1 MSKGFKG
8 YVDLPTT
15 KVRCWADHGKTSAEI
30 AKLIGISADDLWKR
44 LDELALRNR
53 KSASQI
59 RGLIERNDR
68 AEATK
73 QAKKNPTQKQKQV
86 QTAPA
91 PAPITHTVAKTP
103 TPEAPTT
110 QPAQRTEAEIIA
122 DQIEEL
128 KRKLSEID
136 HNQESASAEIKASKT
151 TALQYEL
158 KLQGLIEELKSCKAA
173 YEQEI
178 ERVRQA
184 EQLMLSC
191 EGQRAQCERQ
201 LTELQQKLDEL
212 RKPEVLVYK
221 DGTIEVINLTM
232 PEHIDTSNWAKLITS
247 LPAEIGEELRK
258 KDAETLL
265 KVQAIVG
272 KVDKDVDLIFE
283 DEMLQKAFEALRL
296 Q

>member
-15 KVRCWADHGKTSAEI
+15 KVRCWADHGKSSEEI
-30 AKLIGISADDLWKR
+30 AELIGISTNELWKR

-68 AEATK
+68 A
-73 QAKKNPTQKQKQV
+73 AKRNPKQKSQA

-91 PAPITHTVAKTP
+91 PAPITNTVAKTP

-110 QPAQRTEAEIIA
+110 QPTQRTEAEIIA

-221 DGTIEVINLTM
+221 DGTIEVINLAM
-232 PEHIDTSNWAKLITS
+232 PKHFDTSNWAKLITS

>member
-15 KVRCWADHGKTSAEI
+15 KVRCWADHGKSSEEI
-30 AKLIGISADDLWKR
+30 AELIGISADDLWKR

-68 AEATK
+68 AAK
-73 QAKKNPTQKQKQV
+73 QAKRNPKQKPV

-91 PAPITHTVAKTP
+91 PAPITNTVAKTP
-103 TPEAPTT
+103 TPEASTT
-110 QPAQRTEAEIIA
+110 QPAQRTEAEIITE
-122 DQIEEL
+122 QIEEL

-136 HNQESASAEIKASKT
+136 RNQESASAEIKASKT
-151 TALQYEL
+151 TALQLEH
-158 KLQGLIEELKSCKAA
+158 KLQNLIEELKSYKAS

-178 ERVRQA
+178 ERVHQA

-212 RKPEVLVYK
+212 KKPEVLVYG

-265 KVQAIVG
+265 KVQAIVS

>member
-15 KVRCWADHGKTSAEI
+15 KVRCWADHGKSSEEI
-30 AKLIGISADDLWKR
+30 AVLIGISADDLWKR

-68 AEATK
+68 A
-73 QAKKNPTQKQKQV
+73 AKRNPKQKPV

-91 PAPITHTVAKTP
+91 PAPITNTVAKTP
-103 TPEAPTT
+103 TPEASTT
-110 QPAQRTEAEIIA
+110 QPAQRTEAEIITE
-122 DQIEEL
+122 QIEEL

-136 HNQESASAEIKASKT
+136 RNQESASAEIKASKT
-151 TALQYEL
+151 TALQLEH
-158 KLQGLIEELKSCKAA
+158 KLQNLIEELKSYKAS

-178 ERVRQA
+178 ERVHQA

-212 RKPEVLVYK
+212 KKPEVLVYG
-221 DGTIEVINLTM
+221 DGTIEVINLPM

-265 KVQAIVG
+265 KVQAIVS

>member
-15 KVRCWADHGKTSAEI
+15 KVRCWADHGKSSEEI
-30 AKLIGISADDLWKR
+30 AELIGISTDELWKR

-68 AEATK
+68 SAK
-73 QAKKNPTQKQKQV
+73 QAKRNPKQKQV

-91 PAPITHTVAKTP
+91 PAPITNTAAKTP
-103 TPEAPTT
+103 TPEASTT

-265 KVQAIVG
+265 KVQAIVS
-272 KVDKDVDLIFE
+272 KIDKDVDLIFE

>member
-15 KVRCWADHGKTSAEI
+15 KVRCWADHGKSSEEI
-30 AKLIGISADDLWKR
+30 AELIGISTDELWKR

-68 AEATK
+68 A
-73 QAKKNPTQKQKQV
+73 AKRNPKQKSQA

-91 PAPITHTVAKTP
+91 PAPITNTVAKTP

-110 QPAQRTEAEIIA
+110 QPTQRTEAEIIA

-128 KRKLSEID
+128 KRKLSKID

-221 DGTIEVINLTM
+221 DGTIEVINLAM
-232 PEHIDTSNWAKLITS
+232 PKHFDTSNWAKLITS

>member
-15 KVRCWADHGKTSAEI
+15 KVRCWADHGKSSEEI
-30 AKLIGISADDLWKR
+30 AGLIGISADDLWKR

-68 AEATK
+68 AAK
-73 QAKKNPTQKQKQV
+73 QAKRNPKQKPV

-91 PAPITHTVAKTP
+91 PAPITNTVAKTP
-103 TPEAPTT
+103 TPEASTT

-122 DQIEEL
+122 EQIEEL

-136 HNQESASAEIKASKT
+136 RNQESASAEIKASKT
-151 TALQYEL
+151 TALQLEH
-158 KLQGLIEELKSCKAA
+158 KLQNLIEELKSYKAS

-178 ERVRQA
+178 ERVHQA

-201 LTELQQKLDEL
+201 LTDLQQKLDEL
-212 RKPEVLVYK
+212 KKPEVLVYK
-221 DGTIEVINLTM
+221 DGTIEVINLAM

-265 KVQAIVG
+265 KVQAIVD
-272 KVDKDVDLIFE
+272 KVDNADLIFE

>member
-15 KVRCWADHGKTSAEI
+15 KVRCWADHGKSSEEI
-30 AKLIGISADDLWKR
+30 AELIGISTDELWKR

-68 AEATK
+68 A
-73 QAKKNPTQKQKQV
+73 AKRNPKQKSQA

-91 PAPITHTVAKTP
+91 PAPITNTVAKTP

-110 QPAQRTEAEIIA
+110 QPTQRTEAEIIA

-221 DGTIEVINLTM
+221 DGTIEVINLAM
-232 PEHIDTSNWAKLITS
+232 PKHFDTTGWAKLITS

-272 KVDKDVDLIFE
+272 KADKDVDLIFE

>member
-15 KVRCWADHGKTSAEI
+15 KVRCWADHGKSSEEI
-30 AKLIGISADDLWKR
+30 AELIGISAGELWKR

-68 AEATK
+68 AVK
-73 QAKKNPTQKQKQV
+73 QAKRNPKQKSQA

-91 PAPITHTVAKTP
+91 PITNTVAKTP
-103 TPEAPTT
+103 TPEASTT

-151 TALQYEL
+151 TALQLEH
-158 KLQGLIEELKSCKAA
+158 KLQNLIEELKSYKAS

-178 ERVRQA
+178 ERVHQA

-221 DGTIEVINLTM
+221 DGTIEVINLAM

-272 KVDKDVDLIFE
+272 KIDKDVDLIFE

>member
-15 KVRCWADHGKTSAEI
+15 KVRCWADHGKSSEEI
-30 AKLIGISADDLWKR
+30 AELIGISADDLWKR

-68 AEATK
+68 A
-73 QAKKNPTQKQKQV
+73 AKRNPKQKPV

-91 PAPITHTVAKTP
+91 PAPITNTVAKTP
-103 TPEAPTT
+103 TPEASTT

-122 DQIEEL
+122 EQIEEL

-136 HNQESASAEIKASKT
+136 RNQESASAEIKASKT
-151 TALQYEL
+151 TALQLEH
-158 KLQGLIEELKSCKAA
+158 KLQNLIEELKSYKAS

-178 ERVRQA
+178 ERVHQA

-212 RKPEVLVYK
+212 KKPEVLVYG

-265 KVQAIVG
+265 KVQAIVS

>member
-15 KVRCWADHGKTSAEI
+15 KVRCWADHGKSSEEI
-30 AKLIGISADDLWKR
+30 AELIGISTDELWKR

-68 AEATK
+68 SAK
-73 QAKKNPTQKQKQV
+73 QAKRNPKQKQV

-91 PAPITHTVAKTP
+91 PAPITNTAAKTP
-103 TPEAPTT
+103 TPEASTT

>member
-15 KVRCWADHGKTSAEI
+15 KVRCWADHGKSSEEI
-30 AKLIGISADDLWKR
+30 AELIGISTDELWKR

-68 AEATK
+68 A
-73 QAKKNPTQKQKQV
+73 AKRNPKQKSQA

-91 PAPITHTVAKTP
+91 PAPITNTVAKTP

-110 QPAQRTEAEIIA
+110 QPTQRTEAEIIA

-178 ERVRQA
+178 ERVHQA

-221 DGTIEVINLTM
+221 DGTIEVINLAM
-232 PEHIDTSNWAKLITS
+232 PKHIDTSNWAKLITS

-265 KVQAIVG
+265 KVQAIVS

>member
-15 KVRCWADHGKTSAEI
+15 KVRCWADHGKSSEEI
-30 AKLIGISADDLWKR
+30 AELIGINTDELWKR

-68 AEATK
+68 AVK
-73 QAKKNPTQKQKQV
+73 QAKKNPKQKQV

-91 PAPITHTVAKTP
+91 PAPITNTVAKTP

-221 DGTIEVINLTM
+221 DGTIEVINLAM
-232 PEHIDTSNWAKLITS
+232 PKHFDTSNWAKLITS

>member
-15 KVRCWADHGKTSAEI
+15 KVRCWADHGKSSEEI
-30 AKLIGISADDLWKR
+30 AELIGISTDELWKR

-68 AEATK
+68 A
-73 QAKKNPTQKQKQV
+73 AKRNPKQKSQA

-91 PAPITHTVAKTP
+91 PAPITNTVAKTP

-110 QPAQRTEAEIIA
+110 QPTQRTEAEIIA

-178 ERVRQA
+178 ERVHQA

-221 DGTIEVINLTM
+221 DGTIEVINLAM
-232 PEHIDTSNWAKLITS
+232 PKHIDTSNWAKLITS

-265 KVQAIVG
+265 KVQTIVS

>member
-15 KVRCWADHGKTSAEI
+15 KVRCWADHGKSSEEI
-30 AKLIGISADDLWKR
+30 AELIGISADDLWKR

-68 AEATK
+68 A
-73 QAKKNPTQKQKQV
+73 AKRNPKQKPV

-91 PAPITHTVAKTP
+91 PAPITNTVAKTP
-103 TPEAPTT
+103 TPEASTT

-122 DQIEEL
+122 EQIEEL

-191 EGQRAQCERQ
+191 EGQRAQYERQ

-212 RKPEVLVYK
+212 KKPEILVYK
-221 DGTIEVINLTM
+221 DGTIEVINLAM
-232 PEHIDTSNWAKLITS
+232 PKHFDTSNWAKLITS

-265 KVQAIVG
+265 KVQAIVD
-272 KVDKDVDLIFE
+272 KVDNADLIFE

>member
-15 KVRCWADHGKTSAEI
+15 KVRCWADHGKSSEEI
-30 AKLIGISADDLWKR
+30 AELIGISADDLWKR

-68 AEATK
+68 A
-73 QAKKNPTQKQKQV
+73 AKRNPKQKPV

-91 PAPITHTVAKTP
+91 PAPITNTVAKTP
-103 TPEAPTT
+103 TPEASTT

-122 DQIEEL
+122 EQIEEL

-136 HNQESASAEIKASKT
+136 RNQESASAEIKASKT
-151 TALQYEL
+151 TALQLEH
-158 KLQGLIEELKSCKAA
+158 KLQNLIEELKSYKAS

-178 ERVRQA
+178 ERVHQA

-212 RKPEVLVYK
+212 KKPEVLVYR

-265 KVQAIVG
+265 KVQAIVS

>member
-15 KVRCWADHGKTSAEI
+15 KVRCWADHGKSSEEI
-30 AKLIGISADDLWKR
+30 AELIGISADDLWKR

-68 AEATK
+68 A
-73 QAKKNPTQKQKQV
+73 AKRNPKQKPV

-91 PAPITHTVAKTP
+91 PAPITNTAAKTP
-103 TPEAPTT
+103 TPEASTT
-110 QPAQRTEAEIIA
+110 QPAQRTEAEIITE
-122 DQIEEL
+122 QIEEL

-136 HNQESASAEIKASKT
+136 RNQESASAEIKASKT
-151 TALQYEL
+151 TALQLEH
-158 KLQGLIEELKSCKAA
+158 KLQNLIEELKSYKAS

-178 ERVRQA
+178 ERVHQA

-201 LTELQQKLDEL
+201 LTDLQQKLDEL
-212 RKPEVLVYK
+212 KKPEVLVYK

-232 PEHIDTSNWAKLITS
+232 PEHINTSNWAKLITS

-265 KVQAIVG
+265 KVQAIVS

>member
-15 KVRCWADHGKTSAEI
+15 KVRCWADHGKSSEEI
-30 AKLIGISADDLWKR
+30 AELIGISADDLWKR

-68 AEATK
+68 A
-73 QAKKNPTQKQKQV
+73 AKRNPKQKPV

-91 PAPITHTVAKTP
+91 PAPITNTVVKTP
-103 TPEAPTT
+103 TPEASTT

-122 DQIEEL
+122 EQIEEL

-136 HNQESASAEIKASKT
+136 RNQESASAEIKASKT
-151 TALQYEL
+151 TALQLEH
-158 KLQGLIEELKSCKAA
+158 KLQNLIEELKSYKAS

-178 ERVRQA
+178 ERVHQA

-212 RKPEVLVYK
+212 KKPEVLVYR
-221 DGTIEVINLTM
+221 DGTIEVINLPM

-265 KVQAIVG
+265 KVQAIVSR
-272 KVDKDVDLIFE
+272 VDKDVDLIFE

>member
-1 MSKGFKG
+1 M
-8 YVDLPTT
+8 
-15 KVRCWADHGKTSAEI
+15 
-30 AKLIGISADDLWKR
+30 IGISADDLWKR
-44 LDELALRNR
+44 LYELALRNR

-68 AEATK
+68 A
-73 QAKKNPTQKQKQV
+73 AKRNPKQKPV

-91 PAPITHTVAKTP
+91 PAPITNTVAKTP
-103 TPEAPTT
+103 TPEASTT
-110 QPAQRTEAEIIA
+110 QPAQRTEAEIITE
-122 DQIEEL
+122 QIEEL

-136 HNQESASAEIKASKT
+136 RNQESASAEIKASKT
-151 TALQYEL
+151 TALQLEH
-158 KLQGLIEELKSCKAA
+158 KLQNLIEELKSYKAS

-178 ERVRQA
+178 ERVHQA

-212 RKPEVLVYK
+212 KKPEVLVYG
-221 DGTIEVINLTM
+221 DGTIEVINLPM

-265 KVQAIVG
+265 KVQAIVS

>member
-15 KVRCWADHGKTSAEI
+15 KVRCWADHGKSSEEI
-30 AKLIGISADDLWKR
+30 AELIGINTDDLWKR

-68 AEATK
+68 AAK
-73 QAKKNPTQKQKQV
+73 QAKRNPKQKPV

-91 PAPITHTVAKTP
+91 PITNTVAKTP
-103 TPEAPTT
+103 TPEASTT
-110 QPAQRTEAEIIA
+110 RPAQRTEAEIIA
-122 DQIEEL
+122 EQIEEL

-136 HNQESASAEIKASKT
+136 RNQESASAEIKASKT
-151 TALQYEL
+151 TALQLEH
-158 KLQGLIEELKSCKAA
+158 KLQNLIEELKSYKAA

-178 ERVRQA
+178 ERVHQA

-212 RKPEVLVYK
+212 KKPEVLVYA
-221 DGTIEVINLTM
+221 DGTIEVNNLPM
-232 PEHIDTSNWAKLITS
+232 PEPIDTSNWAKLITS
-247 LPAEIGEELRK
+247 LPAKIGEELRK

-265 KVQAIVG
+265 KVQAIVD

>member
-15 KVRCWADHGKTSAEI
+15 KVRCWADHGKSSEEI
-30 AKLIGISADDLWKR
+30 AELIGISADDLWKR

-68 AEATK
+68 A
-73 QAKKNPTQKQKQV
+73 AKRNPKQKPV

-91 PAPITHTVAKTP
+91 PAPITNTVTKTP
-103 TPEAPTT
+103 TPEASTT

-122 DQIEEL
+122 EQIEEL

-136 HNQESASAEIKASKT
+136 RNQESASAEIKASKT
-151 TALQYEL
+151 TALQLEH
-158 KLQGLIEELKSCKAA
+158 KLQNLIEELKSYKAS

-178 ERVRQA
+178 ERVHQA

-212 RKPEVLVYK
+212 KKPEVLVYG

-265 KVQAIVG
+265 KVQAIVS

>member
-15 KVRCWADHGKTSAEI
+15 KVRCWADHGKSSEEI
-30 AKLIGISADDLWKR
+30 AELIGISADDLWKR

-68 AEATK
+68 AAK
-73 QAKKNPTQKQKQV
+73 QAKRNPKQKPV
-86 QTAPA
+86 QTAPV
-91 PAPITHTVAKTP
+91 PAPITNTVAKTP
-103 TPEAPTT
+103 TPEASTT

-122 DQIEEL
+122 EQIEEL

-136 HNQESASAEIKASKT
+136 RNQESASAEIKASKT
-151 TALQYEL
+151 TALQLEH
-158 KLQGLIEELKSCKAA
+158 KLQNLIEELKSYKAS

-178 ERVRQA
+178 ERVHQA

-212 RKPEVLVYK
+212 KKPEVLVYG
-221 DGTIEVINLTM
+221 DGTIEVINLPM

-265 KVQAIVG
+265 KVQAIVD
-272 KVDKDVDLIFE
+272 KVDNADLIFE

>member
-15 KVRCWADHGKTSAEI
+15 KVRCWADHGKSSEEI
-30 AKLIGISADDLWKR
+30 AELISISTDELWKR

-68 AEATK
+68 A
-73 QAKKNPTQKQKQV
+73 AKRNPKQKSQA

-91 PAPITHTVAKTP
+91 PAPITNTVAKTP

-110 QPAQRTEAEIIA
+110 QPTQRTEAEIIA

-221 DGTIEVINLTM
+221 DGTIEVINLAM
-232 PEHIDTSNWAKLITS
+232 PKHFDTSNWAKLITS

>member
-15 KVRCWADHGKTSAEI
+15 KVRCWADHGKSSEEI
-30 AKLIGISADDLWKR
+30 AELIGISADDLWKR

-68 AEATK
+68 A
-73 QAKKNPTQKQKQV
+73 AKRNPKQKPV

-91 PAPITHTVAKTP
+91 PAPITNTVAKTP
-103 TPEAPTT
+103 TPEASTT
-110 QPAQRTEAEIIA
+110 QPAQRTEAEIITE
-122 DQIEEL
+122 QIEEL

-136 HNQESASAEIKASKT
+136 RNQESASAEIKASKT
-151 TALQYEL
+151 TALQLEH
-158 KLQGLIEELKSCKAA
+158 KLQNLIEELKSYKAS

-178 ERVRQA
+178 ERVHQA

-201 LTELQQKLDEL
+201 MTELQQKLDEL
-212 RKPEVLVYK
+212 KKPEVLVYG
-221 DGTIEVINLTM
+221 DGTIEVINLPM

-265 KVQAIVG
+265 KVQAIVS

>member
-15 KVRCWADHGKTSAEI
+15 KVRCWADHGKSSEEI
-30 AKLIGISADDLWKR
+30 AELIGISADDLWKR

-68 AEATK
+68 A
-73 QAKKNPTQKQKQV
+73 AKRNPKQKPV

-91 PAPITHTVAKTP
+91 PAPITNTVAKTP
-103 TPEAPTT
+103 TPEASTT
-110 QPAQRTEAEIIA
+110 QPAQRTEAEIITE
-122 DQIEEL
+122 QIEEL

-136 HNQESASAEIKASKT
+136 RNQESASAEIKASKT
-151 TALQYEL
+151 TALQLEH
-158 KLQGLIEELKSCKAA
+158 KLQNLIEELKSYKAS

-178 ERVRQA
+178 ERVHQA

-212 RKPEVLVYK
+212 KKPEVLVYG
-221 DGTIEVINLTM
+221 DGTIEVINLPM

-265 KVQAIVG
+265 KVQAIVD
-272 KVDKDVDLIFE
+272 KVDNADLIFE

>member
-15 KVRCWADHGKTSAEI
+15 KVRCWADHGKSSEEI
-30 AKLIGISADDLWKR
+30 AELIGISTNELWKR

-68 AEATK
+68 A
-73 QAKKNPTQKQKQV
+73 AKRNPKQKSQA

-91 PAPITHTVAKTP
+91 PAPITNTVAKTP

-110 QPAQRTEAEIIA
+110 QPTQRTEAEIIA

-221 DGTIEVINLTM
+221 DGTIEVINLAM
-232 PEHIDTSNWAKLITS
+232 PKHFDTTGWAKLITS

-272 KVDKDVDLIFE
+272 KADKDVDLIFE

>member
-15 KVRCWADHGKTSAEI
+15 KVRCWADHGKSSEEI
-30 AKLIGISADDLWKR
+30 AELIGISTDELWKR

-68 AEATK
+68 A
-73 QAKKNPTQKQKQV
+73 AKRNPKQKQV

-91 PAPITHTVAKTP
+91 PAPITNTVAKTP

-110 QPAQRTEAEIIA
+110 QPTQRTEAEIIA

-201 LTELQQKLDEL
+201 LAELQQKLDEL

-221 DGTIEVINLTM
+221 DGTIEVINLAM
-232 PEHIDTSNWAKLITS
+232 PKHFDTTSWAKLITS